1 MYQIQCLNKISEV
14 GTSCFN
20 ANYVCGTDVQNPD
33 AILVRSASMHEME
46 FNPELLAIARA
57 GAGVNN
63 IPLDKCSEQ
72 GIAVFNTPGANANA
86 VKELVLAALLLSSR
100 RIVDG
105 IEWLRTLKGQGAEIS
120 KLVEKGK
127 GAYVGPEISGKTL
140 GVVGLGAIGV
150 LVSSAA
156 VSLGMEVYGYDPFLS
171 VETAWGLSSA
181 VHHAQTLDEIY
192 AKCDYITLHLPLLD
206 STRGMLNEEAFAQ
219 MKDGVRIVNFARDGL
234 IEQDALIS
242 AIENGKVAAFV
253 TDFADE
259 KLLHLEQVIITPHL
273 GASTP
278 ESEDNCARMA
288 VEETREYLE
297 TGNIRNSVNMP
308 ALSLEPSAQN
318 RICIINRNVP
328 NMVAKI
334 SSQLGQYGINIET
347 MANKARGEYAYTIV
361 ETNDAIDELSI
372 EGIRSSEGIINV
384 RVIQQTA

>member
-1 MYQIQCLNKISEV
+1 MKVQLLNKISPE
-14 GTSCFN
+14 GLKYFDASMYETGENFDD
-20 ANYVCGTDVQNPD
+20 YD
-33 AILVRSASMHEME
+33 AILVRSASLHEME
-46 FNPELLAIARA
+46 FPQSLKCIARA

-63 IPLDKCSEQ
+63 IPLQRCSEQ
-72 GIAVFNTPGANANA
+72 GIVVFNTPGANANA
-86 VKELVLAALLLSSR
+86 VKELTIAGLLLASR
-100 RIVDG
+100 KIVKG
-105 IEWLRTLKGQGAEIS
+105 IEWVKTLDPKDIA
-120 KLVEKGK
+120 KTVEKGK
-127 GAYVGPEISGKTL
+127 SQFAGPEIMGKKL
-140 GVVGLGAIGV
+140 GVIGLGAIGV
-150 LVSSAA
+150 QVANAA
-156 VSLGMEVYGYDPFLS
+156 AALGMDVYGYDPYIS
-171 VETAWGLSSA
+171 VNAAWTLKA
-181 VHHAQTLDEIY
+181 RIHHITQLKTIFEE
-192 AKCDYITLHLPLLD
+192 CDYITLHLPLLD

-361 ETNDAIDELSI
+361 ETNDTIDELSI

>member
-1 MYQIQCLNKISEV
+1 MKVQLLNKISPE
-14 GTSCFN
+14 GLKRF
-20 ANYVCGTDVQNPD
+20 DVSMYETGDNFDDYD
-33 AILVRSASMHEME
+33 AILVRSASLHEME
-46 FNPELLAIARA
+46 FPQSLKCIARA

-63 IPLDKCSEQ
+63 IPLQRCSEQ
-72 GIAVFNTPGANANA
+72 GIVVFNTPGANANA
-86 VKELVLAALLLSSR
+86 VKELTIAGLLLASR
-100 RIVDG
+100 KIVKG
-105 IEWLRTLKGQGAEIS
+105 IEWVKTLDPKDIA
-120 KLVEKGK
+120 KTVEKGK
-127 GAYVGPEISGKTL
+127 SQFAGPEIMGKKL
-140 GVVGLGAIGV
+140 GVIGLGAIGV
-150 LVSSAA
+150 QVANAA
-156 VSLGMEVYGYDPFLS
+156 AALGMDVYGYDPYIS
-171 VETAWGLSSA
+171 VNAAWTLKA
-181 VHHAQTLDEIY
+181 RIHHITQLKTIFEE
-192 AKCDYITLHLPLLD
+192 CDYITLHLPLLD

-361 ETNDAIDELSI
+361 ETNDTIDELSI

>member
-1 MYQIQCLNKISEV
+1 MKVQLLNKISPE
-14 GTSCFN
+14 GLKHFDASMYETGDNFDD
-20 ANYVCGTDVQNPD
+20 YD
-33 AILVRSASMHEME
+33 AILVRSASLHEME
-46 FNPELLAIARA
+46 FPQSLKCIARA

-63 IPLDKCSEQ
+63 IPLQRCSEQ
-72 GIAVFNTPGANANA
+72 GIVVFNTPGANANA
-86 VKELVLAALLLSSR
+86 VKELTIAGLLLASR
-100 RIVDG
+100 KIVKG
-105 IEWLRTLKGQGAEIS
+105 IEWVKTLDPKDIA
-120 KLVEKGK
+120 KTVEKGK
-127 GAYVGPEISGKTL
+127 SQFAGPEVMGKKL
-140 GVVGLGAIGV
+140 GVIGLGAIGV
-150 LVSSAA
+150 QVANAA
-156 VSLGMEVYGYDPFLS
+156 AALGMDVYGYDPYIS
-171 VETAWGLSSA
+171 VNAAWTLKA
-181 VHHAQTLDEIY
+181 RIHHITQLKTIFEE
-192 AKCDYITLHLPLLD
+192 CDYITLHLPLLD

-308 ALSLEPSAQN
+308 ALSLEPNAQN

-361 ETNDAIDELSI
+361 ETNDTIDELSI

>member
-1 MYQIQCLNKISEV
+1 MKVQLLNKISPE
-14 GTSCFN
+14 GLKRF
-20 ANYVCGTDVQNPD
+20 DVSMYETGDNFDDYD
-33 AILVRSASMHEME
+33 AILVRSASLHEME
-46 FNPELLAIARA
+46 FPQSLKCIARA

-63 IPLDKCSEQ
+63 IPLQRCSEQ
-72 GIAVFNTPGANANA
+72 GIVVFNTPGANANA
-86 VKELVLAALLLSSR
+86 VKELTIAGLLLASR
-100 RIVDG
+100 KIVKG
-105 IEWLRTLKGQGAEIS
+105 IEWVKTLDPKDIA
-120 KLVEKGK
+120 KTVEKGK
-127 GAYVGPEISGKTL
+127 SQFAGPEIMGKKL
-140 GVVGLGAIGV
+140 GVIGLGAIGV
-150 LVSSAA
+150 QVANAA
-156 VSLGMEVYGYDPFLS
+156 AALGMDVYGYDPYIS
-171 VETAWGLSSA
+171 VNAAWTLKA
-181 VHHAQTLDEIY
+181 RIHHITQLKTIFEE
-192 AKCDYITLHLPLLD
+192 CDYITLHLPLLD

-361 ETNDAIDELSI
+361 ETNDVIDELSI

>member
-1 MYQIQCLNKISEV
+1 MKVQLLNKISPE
-14 GTSCFN
+14 GLKHFDASMYETGENFDD
-20 ANYVCGTDVQNPD
+20 YD
-33 AILVRSASMHEME
+33 AILVRSASLHEME
-46 FNPELLAIARA
+46 FPQSLKCIARA

-63 IPLDKCSEQ
+63 IPLQRCSEQ
-72 GIAVFNTPGANANA
+72 GIVVFNTPGANANA
-86 VKELVLAALLLSSR
+86 VKELTIAGLLLASR
-100 RIVDG
+100 KIVKG
-105 IEWLRTLKGQGAEIS
+105 IEWVKTLDPKDIA
-120 KLVEKGK
+120 KTVEKGK
-127 GAYVGPEISGKTL
+127 SQFAGPEIMGKKL
-140 GVVGLGAIGV
+140 GVIGLGAIGV
-150 LVSSAA
+150 QVANAA
-156 VSLGMEVYGYDPFLS
+156 AALGMDVYGYDPYIS
-171 VETAWGLSSA
+171 VNAAWTLKA
-181 VHHAQTLDEIY
+181 RIHHITQLKTIFEE
-192 AKCDYITLHLPLLD
+192 CDYITLHLPLLD

-259 KLLHLEQVIITPHL
+259 NLLHLEQVIITPHL

-308 ALSLEPSAQN
+308 ALSLEPNAQN

-361 ETNDAIDELSI
+361 ETNDTIDELSI